1 MVPVTLIANEVV
13 CPGATVLDPGFTKR
27 FHAYAEGILA
37 LIRSIENMTK
47 TVRTGRTFFKTNHTE
62 MALQANM
69 VNSTTWKMNVSCP
82 SAGQLERDHQTST
95 NPLVSTNETL
105 LSRPHSLKLQRPCTI
120 ERDMRHFKTGKIP
133 SDVLVRNVFRYKGSK
148 DASVLLG
155 SSIGED
161 AALVSLDNKVLVL
174 KTDPVTGATSDMG
187 SLAVHINANDVAC
200 RGARPRWFLCDL
212 LLPENSKPSLI
223 DKIMRQVDRAAKQ
236 IGVSVVGG
244 HTEVTPGLTKPIL
257 VGYMVGVVERGKF
270 VTSNGARIGDHII
283 MTKTAGL
290 EGTAVLASDFPHKIR
305 KEADANLVSRARALR
320 HRLSVVGDAL
330 IAVRAGGVRALHD
343 PTEGGLLQGVWELAE
358 ASKVGFLIH
367 ESMIPILPETKRICS
382 IFRVSPLRLMSSG
395 CLLIAGDKRKSS
407 IIVRRLW
414 RNNIPA
420 QIIGRFVPRRKGRI
434 LVRLDGTAVRIG
446 PQERDELYRILE
458 RHRSS

>member
-1 MVPVTLIANEVV
+1 
-13 CPGATVLDPGFTKR
+13 
-27 FHAYAEGILA
+27 
-37 LIRSIENMTK
+37 
-47 TVRTGRTFFKTNHTE
+47 
-62 MALQANM
+62 
-69 VNSTTWKMNVSCP
+69 
-82 SAGQLERDHQTST
+82 
-95 NPLVSTNETL
+95 
-105 LSRPHSLKLQRPCTI
+105 
-120 ERDMRHFKTGKIP
+120 MRRFKTGKIP
-133 SDVLVRNVFRYKGSK
+133 SDVLVRNVFRYEGSK

-174 KTDPVTGATSDMG
+174 KTDPVTGATSEMG
-187 SLAVHINANDVAC
+187 SLAVHINANDIAC

-223 DKIMRQVDRAAKQ
+223 DKIMRQVDKAAKQ

-290 EGTAVLASDFPHKIR
+290 EGTAVLASDFAHKIR
-305 KEADANLVSRARALR
+305 KEADANLVNRARALR
-320 HRLSVVGDAL
+320 HRLSVVDDAL

-395 CLLIAGDKRKSS
+395 CLLIAGDRRKSS
-407 IIVRRLW
+407 IIVRRLR

-420 QIIGRFVPRRKGRI
+420 QIIGRFMPRRKGRI
-434 LVRLDGTAVRIG
+434 LVRLDGTTVRIG

-458 RHRSS
+458 RHRPS